1 MHHVRRKGSHDQLER
16 ALYKTCTGESLPEK
30 TMEKMTVR
38 IHVRVRR
45 NELRIEQAG
54 KVTS

>member
-38 IHVRVRR
+38 IHVRVRP